1 MAKKVFIGVGHGGN
15 DPGAKKYIVEKDVN
29 LAMAKACRDVLV
41 AHGVEV
47 KMSRTKD
54 ENDTI
59 SEEIKECN
67 AFKPDLAIDIH
78 NNSGGGNGFEC
89 FYHVGGGTS
98 KTLAKN
104 IEIEVKAIGQNSRG
118 CKTKANSNG
127 KDYYGFIRETSC
139 PAVICEGVFVD
150 NKADASQADTAAEQK
165 AFGVAYAKAILKT
178 LGIGYK
184 STKKTTTYKVQV
196 GSYNNK
202 KNAEAQV
209 KKLKAAGFNAC
220 IVTK

>member
-1 MAKKVFIGVGHGGN
+1 M
-15 DPGAKKYIVEKDVN
+15 
-29 LAMAKACRDVLV
+29 
-41 AHGVEV
+41 
-47 KMSRTKD
+47 
-54 ENDTI
+54 
-59 SEEIKECN
+59 
-67 AFKPDLAIDIH
+67 
-78 NNSGGGNGFEC
+78 
-89 FYHVGGGTS
+89 
-98 KTLAKN
+98 
-104 IEIEVKAIGQNSRG
+104 KAIGQNSRG

-178 LGIGYK
+178 LGIRYK
-184 STKKTTTYKVQV
+184 TSTKTTIYKVQV
-196 GSYNNK
+196 GTYNDK

-209 KKLKAAGFNAC
+209 KKLKAAGFDAC